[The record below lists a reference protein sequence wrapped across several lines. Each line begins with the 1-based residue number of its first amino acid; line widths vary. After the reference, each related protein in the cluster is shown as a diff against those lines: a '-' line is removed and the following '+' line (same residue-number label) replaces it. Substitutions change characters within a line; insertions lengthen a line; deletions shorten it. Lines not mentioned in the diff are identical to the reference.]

1 MLYYFKIILILKS
14 LINFYLFIL
23 QKYIDLIKLYYDME
37 LYYELNF
44 VKIKYNDIYF
54 NKNEFKFL
62 LNIKD

>member
-1 MLYYFKIILILKS
+1 
-14 LINFYLFIL
+14 
-23 QKYIDLIKLYYDME
+23 ME